1 MKKHIPILV
10 AAICGLW
17 ILSAWRAPK
26 DKPGTM
32 PANRFGSLPC
42 LSNGRTQP
50 LDSVARN
57 TLLQLREKQTL
68 NTQPWMDWSKGPKI
82 LSAAEWMLE
91 MFFNQE
97 TADTRPVFRIV
108 NTDLKGLLGLPLEP
122 DIAKGS
128 DGKHFSWKQ
137 VTVNMEA
144 LRDEARRAQG
154 MDQATRNAFDRAV
167 LQLWN
172 GVSLYM
178 KLQNTVQ
185 PQNALHWEKELQS
198 FIASVPAGRE
208 AAKLQQAGQPHNE
221 AALNKLIN
229 ELQRASVMN
238 QLDPP
243 LVIAPLNNAG
253 GEAARQWSKLGEAMF
268 TIARGDEVP
277 AAVRAYASMG
287 TAYRANDPVA
297 FSAALESY
305 IQSLTSTEHV
315 VLKKCQREQTF
326 SHLEPFYKSMVLYVL
341 AGLCALVFTL
351 APSTFASLRRT
362 GHLLTVVTLLIHTAG
377 LIYRMVLEGRPPVTN
392 LYSSAVF
399 IGWGA
404 CGLGLLLERTWK
416 NGVGVM
422 VSASA
427 GFLTLIIAHHLSLS
441 GDTMQM
447 MQAVLDTNFWLATHV
462 VVVTL
467 GYSATFVAGLLAVLY
482 VTLGFFTRSLTDDMG
497 KSLVKMVYGIVCF
510 AALFS
515 FVGTVLGGIWAD
527 QSWGRFWGWDAKE
540 NGALMIVLWNALF
553 LHARWGGLAKGNA
566 LMAIAIG
573 GNIVTS
579 WSWFGVNLLGIGL
592 HSYGFMSAAFN
603 WLMLFV
609 ASQLALIAISLLPA
623 KLWRSQTR

>member
-1 MKKHIPILV
+1 MKKNLPLLF
-10 AAICGLW
+10 AATCGLW
-17 ILSAWRAPK
+17 ILSSWRTPK
-26 DKPGTM
+26 DKPDQI
-32 PANRFGSLPC
+32 PANRFGGLPC
-42 LSNGRTQP
+42 LSGGRTQP

-68 NTQPWMDWSKGPKI
+68 NTQPWMDWWKGPKI
-82 LSAAEWMLE
+82 LSASQWMLE

-97 TADTRPVFRIV
+97 LADTRPVFRIV
-108 NTDLKGLLGLPLEP
+108 NTDLKGLLALPLEP
-122 DIAKGS
+122 DLAHEN

-137 VTVNMEA
+137 VTAKMEA

-154 MDQATRNAFDRAV
+154 LDQANRTAFDRAV

-185 PQNALHWEKELQS
+185 PQNALNWEKELQS
-198 FIASVPAGRE
+198 FISAVPAGRE
-208 AAKLQQAGQPHNE
+208 AAKQQQAGQPHNE
-221 AALNKLIN
+221 AALSKLIN
-229 ELQRASVMN
+229 ELQRATVMN
-238 QLDPP
+238 QVDPP
-243 LVIAPLNNAG
+243 LVIAPVKNPTSEAG
-253 GEAARQWSKLGEAMF
+253 RQWTKLGEAIF
-268 TIARGDEVP
+268 NIARGDEISPSVLG
-277 AAVRAYASMG
+277 YARMG

-297 FSAALESY
+297 FSAALEAY
-305 IQSLTSTEHV
+305 LQDLTYMEHGT
-315 VLKKCQREQTF
+315 LQKCVREQTF
-326 SHLEPFYKSMVLYVL
+326 THLEPFYKSMVLYVM
-341 AGLCALVFTL
+341 AGLCALIFTL
-351 APSTFASLRRT
+351 APASFAGLRRT
-362 GHLLTVVTLLIHTAG
+362 GHLLTITTLFVHTAG
-377 LIYRMVLEGRPPVTN
+377 LVYRMILEGRPPVTN

-404 CGLGLLLERTWK
+404 CCLGLLLERAWK
-416 NGVGVM
+416 NGVGIM
-422 VSASA
+422 VSSSA

-462 VVVTL
+462 VIVTL
-467 GYSATFVAGLLAVLY
+467 GYSATFVAGLLAALY
-482 VTLGFFTRSLTDDMG
+482 VMLGFFTRALHEELA
-497 KSLVKMVYGIVCF
+497 KSLVKMVYGIICF

-515 FVGTVLGGIWAD
+515 LVGTVLGGIWAD

-553 LHARWGGLAKGNA
+553 LHARWGGLAKRNG
-566 LMAIAIG
+566 LMAIALG

-609 ASQLALIAISLLPA
+609 ASQLALIAISLLPPT
-623 KLWRSQTR
+623 LWRSQPR